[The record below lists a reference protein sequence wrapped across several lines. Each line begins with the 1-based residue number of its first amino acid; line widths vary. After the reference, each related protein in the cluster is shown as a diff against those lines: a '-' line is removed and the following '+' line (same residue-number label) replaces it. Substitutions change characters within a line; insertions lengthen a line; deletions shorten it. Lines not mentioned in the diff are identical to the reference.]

1 MTDYLLDIIL
11 PVWNSPV
18 EVRSALASFSTNTPN
33 SRLVIV
39 NNGSDRETERIL
51 DEFAEALDDRAIL
64 ISTERNI
71 GTVAALNLGL
81 GKATAPFSLIVTPF
95 TKLGA
100 GWFDTVLSLFN
111 RYPEAGAVVLR
122 EKNSSICS
130 AEFEADSASFVSMVL
145 KRSLYDISGGFD
157 EGMDGGEWA
166 LRDFV
171 RRAIRS
177 GFTTYSMEMDS
188 LKLSAIAEFGSVSRR
203 QERVQSARNLYVERW
218 GEPIDYLIVCRDSL
232 FGVNNAEFRDVL
244 LASARQGNRISVVAE
259 NRIGRLL
266 SREGISSLHE
276 NVSFK
281 ILPRFFSSR
290 ALKGVLSRFA
300 ENRPTAILV
309 SENDT
314 LSIPFSRVIFED
326 FVSGVF
332 RRR

>member
-1 MTDYLLDIIL
+1 MTDYQLDIIL

-18 EVRSALASFSTNTPN
+18 EVRAALASFSTDTPN

-81 GKATAPFSLIVTPF
+81 GKSTAPFSLIATPF
-95 TKLGA
+95 TRLA
-100 GWFDTVLSLFN
+100 PGWFDTVLSMFD
-111 RYPEAGAVVLR
+111 RYPESGAVVLR
-122 EKNSSICS
+122 EKDSSVCS

-145 KRSLYDISGGFD
+145 KKSLYEVSGGFD

-171 RRAIRS
+171 RRATRS
-177 GFTTYSMEMDS
+177 GFTTHSLEMDS
-188 LKLSAIAEFGSVSRR
+188 LKLSAIAEFGSVARR
-203 QERVQSARNLYVERW
+203 QEREQSARQLYVERW
-218 GEPIDYLIVCRDSL
+218 GEPLSYLIICPDSL
-232 FGVNNAEFRDVL
+232 FGINNAEFRNTL

-266 SREGISSLHE
+266 SREGFSALHE
-276 NVSFK
+276 NISFR
-281 ILPRFFSSR
+281 ILPKFFSSR
-290 ALKGVLSRFA
+290 ALKGILSRFA
-300 ENRPTAILV
+300 ESQPTAILV
-309 SENDT
+309 AEND
-314 LSIPFSRVIFED
+314 SFSVPFRRMIFTD
-326 FVSGVF
+326 FVLETF
-332 RRR
+332 RGR